1 MTGEEALLFGLSWEQ
16 AAIFVVAG
24 VATGIVNTLAGSG
37 SLVTLPIFVFI
48 CGLPAP
54 VANGTN
60 RIGVLFQ
67 SASALWMYRGTG
79 KLRLEGSLRPV
90 LAALAGAL
98 VGSQLAA
105 GLNEA
110 TMNLVLA
117 SLMLFMLVVLLA
129 RPSRWLHDQSVSI
142 ARSRSPLS
150 AAAFF
155 AIGVYGGFIQ
165 AGVGIFLLA
174 ALVLIA
180 RHTLSSGNAIKL
192 LVVAAYSIPTLIIFY
207 VHDQV
212 HVGFGL
218 SMAVFQSV
226 GAWIGVKYVVGMPRA
241 DVWIHR
247 LLIVMV
253 AAAAVKFLLES
264 M

>member
-1 MTGEEALLFGLSWEQ
+1 MFGLTPEEALFF
-16 AAIFVVAG
+16 AVAG
-24 VATGIVNTLAGSG
+24 VATGVVNTLAGSG

-67 SASALWMYRGTG
+67 SASALWMYRGSG
-79 KLRLEGSLRPV
+79 QLQLEGSLRPV
-90 LAALAGAL
+90 LSALVGAL
-98 VGSQLAA
+98 VGSRLAT
-105 GLNEA
+105 GIDEA
-110 TMNLVLA
+110 TMNLALA
-117 SLMLFMLVVLLA
+117 GLMFFMLVVLVA
-129 RPSRWLHDQSVSI
+129 RPGRWLHDADVSL
-142 ARSRSPLS
+142 ARSRSPL
-150 AAAFF
+150 AMAAFF
-155 AIGVYGGFIQ
+155 AIGIYGGFIQ

-174 ALVLIA
+174 ALVLVA

-192 LVVAAYSIPTLIIFY
+192 LIVAAYSIPTLVIFWM
-207 VHDQV
+207 HDQV
-212 HVGFGL
+212 HFGFGL
-218 SMAVFQSV
+218 SMAVFQSI

-247 LLIVMV
+247 LLILMV

-264 M
+264 V

>member
-1 MTGEEALLFGLSWEQ
+1 MSWVHALLGGLSWEQ
-16 AAIFVVAG
+16 ALIFAVAG

-79 KLRLEGSLRPV
+79 KLQLEGSLRPV
-90 LAALAGAL
+90 VSALVGALA
-98 VGSQLAA
+98 GSQLAT
-105 GLNEA
+105 GIDEA

-117 SLMLFMLVVLLA
+117 VLMFFMLIVLVVK
-129 RPSRWLHDQSVSI
+129 PGRWLHSADVSL

-150 AAAFF
+150 MAVFF

-192 LVVAAYSIPTLIIFY
+192 LVVAVYSIPALVIFY
-207 VHDQV
+207 MHDQV
-212 HVGFGL
+212 HFGFGL

-247 LLIVMV
+247 LLILMV
-253 AAAAVKFLLES
+253 AGAAVKFLLES
-264 M
+264 V

>member
-1 MTGEEALLFGLSWEQ
+1 MTGLEALLGGLSWEQ
-16 AAIFVVAG
+16 ALFFAVAG
-24 VATGIVNTLAGSG
+24 VATGVVNTLAGSG

-79 KLRLEGSLRPV
+79 KLRLEGSFRPV
-90 LAALAGAL
+90 VAALIGAVAG
-98 VGSQLAA
+98 SRLAT
-105 GLNEA
+105 GIDDA
-110 TMNLVLA
+110 TMNLVLGG
-117 SLMLFMLVVLLA
+117 LMLFMLVVLVV
-129 RPSRWLHDQSVSI
+129 RPGRWLHSADVSV

-150 AAAFF
+150 VAAFF

-192 LVVAAYSIPTLIIFY
+192 LVVAAYSIPTLVIFY
-207 VHDQV
+207 MHDQV
-212 HVGFGL
+212 HFGFGL
-218 SMAVFQSV
+218 SMAVFQSI

-253 AAAAVKFLLES
+253 AAAAVKFLLG
-264 M
+264 